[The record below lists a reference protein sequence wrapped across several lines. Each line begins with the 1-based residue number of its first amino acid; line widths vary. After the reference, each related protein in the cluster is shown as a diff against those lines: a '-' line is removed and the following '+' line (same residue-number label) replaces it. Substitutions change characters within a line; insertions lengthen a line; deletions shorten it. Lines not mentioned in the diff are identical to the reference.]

1 MLGMGIV
8 DPQLILFATVQNLV
22 FYLKV
27 QPILLYLV
35 LYLCITTQK
44 VKSQFI
50 QHLGAQVKHLKNP
63 NTIQCFSIL
72 FFSYFY
78 SV

>member
-1 MLGMGIV
+1 MGIV

-35 LYLCITTQK
+35 LCLWITTQK
-44 VKSQFI
+44 VKSWFM
-50 QHLGAQVKHLKNP
+50 QHLGAQVEHLKYP

-72 FFSYFY
+72 LFSYFY
-78 SV
+78 SL